1 MNLNES
7 IYFNLMRIKDFSE
20 LYDNLKNIKHVVL
33 DMDGTIY
40 NGSTLFPF
48 TIAFLDGLENI
59 GIGYSFLT
67 NNPSKSINDYLA
79 HLSKMGIPT
88 TREKIYT
95 SAQATIDFIKINYPE
110 MKRLFILG
118 TPSMIKEF
126 ENAGFISTLD
136 NPEDKPDGVVVGF
149 DMSLTYARLCR
160 ATWWIQNGLPYIA
173 TNPDKV
179 CPTDQPITLID
190 CGSICS
196 CIEKATDRGPDIV
209 IGKPDA
215 KMLDGILE
223 RYSLKPSEVAMIGD
237 RIYTDIQL
245 AKNAN
250 ALGVLVLTGE
260 TTTEDVKLV
269 DSLPDIIVEDL
280 SVFGKLIQNT
290 RNSISIRT

>member
-136 NPEDKPDGVVVGF
+136 NSEDKPDGVVVGF
-149 DMSLTYARLCR
+149 DMTLTYARLCR

-196 CIEKATDRGPDIV
+196 CIEKATDRRPDIV